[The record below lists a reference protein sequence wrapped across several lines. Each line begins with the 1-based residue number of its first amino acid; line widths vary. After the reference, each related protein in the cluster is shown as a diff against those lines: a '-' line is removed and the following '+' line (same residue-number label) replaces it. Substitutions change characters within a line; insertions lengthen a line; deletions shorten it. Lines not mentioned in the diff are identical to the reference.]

1 MADGETSGLVG
12 EVPLS
17 SSLQVAEGVTA
28 EEMEREEPE
37 ESGHSDEDE
46 DEDEINHS
54 ALPKET
60 VRAKTPKDRAQKSD
74 IWKHVK
80 RIASH
85 DSLHRGMNVE
95 CTHVCVYPLEDGGDG
110 EKRFCNTPLKL
121 FRSSKGKDARRA
133 RMRWSTTIVVSHF
146 KKKHE
151 VSSSALKQ
159 QAGAAKRQTRLS
171 ECMHAGGS
179 EHVQSISS
187 KKSPY
192 GLSESEKVLSAI
204 ARWGT
209 YAEMKVSQPAF
220 GDPLFVAMLQAA
232 RGPHETKGVV
242 PKLTRSDF
250 KGFMLAE
257 FEVTS
262 PLASHATCS

>member
-1 MADGETSGLVG
+1 
-12 EVPLS
+12 
-17 SSLQVAEGVTA
+17 
-28 EEMEREEPE
+28 MESDEHE
-37 ESGHSDEDE
+37 ESGHSDDDVDE
-46 DEDEINHS
+46 YEINHS

-60 VRAKTPKDRAQKSD
+60 VRANTPKHRAQKSD

-95 CTHVCVYPLEDGGDG
+95 CTHVCVYPLEDGGDC
-110 EKRFCNTPLKL
+110 EKRFCNTRLKL
-121 FRSSKGKDARRA
+121 FRSSKCKDAG
-133 RMRWSTTIVVSHF
+133 WSTTIAVAHF

-151 VSSSALKQ
+151 DSSSALKQ

-171 ECMHAGGS
+171 ECMHAADS
-179 EHVQSISS
+179 EQVQSISS
-187 KKSPY
+187 KKSTY

-209 YAEMKVSQPAF
+209 YASMKVSQAAF

-242 PKLTRSDF
+242 PKLTRSAF

>member
-1 MADGETSGLVG
+1 
-12 EVPLS
+12 
-17 SSLQVAEGVTA
+17 
-28 EEMEREEPE
+28 MESEEPE

-60 VRAKTPKDRAQKSD
+60 VRANTPKHRTQKSD

-85 DSLHRGMNVE
+85 DVSDRGMNLE
-95 CTHVCVYPLEDGGDG
+95 CTHVCVYRVEDGGDG

-121 FRSSKGKDARRA
+121 FRSSKGKDAG
-133 RMRWSTTIVVSHF
+133 WSTTIAVSHF

-151 VSSSALKQ
+151 DSLSVLKQ
-159 QAGAAKRQTRLS
+159 KSGAVKRQTRLS
-171 ECMHAGGS
+171 ECMHAAGS
-179 EHVQSISS
+179 EQIQSISS
-187 KKSPY
+187 KKSTY

-209 YAEMKVSQPAF
+209 YANMKVSQAAF
-220 GDPLFVAMLQAA
+220 GDPY
-232 RGPHETKGVV
+232 
-242 PKLTRSDF
+242 S
-250 KGFMLAE
+250 
-257 FEVTS
+257 
-262 PLASHATCS
+262 